1 VLSLATCNARSYA
14 LKMMQRF
21 IPKAVLLLLVCFTAQ
36 SASANELA
44 IWDKLQGT
52 NPKGYVLLLRHSLAP
67 GVGDP
72 ENFRLGDCS
81 TQRNLNEVGRQDAK
95 DIGDWLKR
103 REIKILRVESSR
115 WCRAKETAQLLG
127 LGKVRLNR
135 NLDSLF
141 EETDLENHPQTM
153 RIRKQIL
160 DHRNKSGLLVMVG
173 HFVNIGALTE
183 IGVGSGEGV
192 LIRADSKGVFQV
204 AGFTPKLNR

>member
-1 VLSLATCNARSYA
+1 MKRSL
-14 LKMMQRF
+14 
-21 IPKAVLLLLVCFTAQ
+21 IPRTVALLLFCLTAQ

-52 NPKGYVLLLRHSLAP
+52 NPKGYVLLLRHSYAP

-81 TQRNLNEVGRQDAK
+81 TQRNLNEIGRQDAK

-141 EETDLENHPQTM
+141 EESDLVNHPQTK

-173 HFVNIGALTE
+173 HYVNIGALTD

-192 LIRADSKGVFQV
+192 LIRADSKGAFQV